1 MTTSKVTLV
10 IKLEKAGV
18 PSMLELIEEALL
30 NNERI
35 LEYDEVPF
43 DEEDALS
50 LIHISEPTRPY

>member
-43 DEEDALS
+43 DEEDV
-50 LIHISEPTRPY
+50 